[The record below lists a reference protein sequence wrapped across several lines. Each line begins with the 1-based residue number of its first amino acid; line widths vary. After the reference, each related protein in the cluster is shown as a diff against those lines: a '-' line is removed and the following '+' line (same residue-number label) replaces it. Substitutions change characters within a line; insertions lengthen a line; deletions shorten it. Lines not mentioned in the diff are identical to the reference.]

1 MGSVTLSPMVGEIV
15 GLLSFPHYSVYVSAK
30 GVIVAEIVLI
40 SSTVGCE
47 GPMPVNFII
56 LFPSR
61 ER

>member
-1 MGSVTLSPMVGEIV
+1 MVGEIV

-30 GVIVAEIVLI
+30 GVVVAEIVLI